1 MNSRGEDMNEELQDF
16 DLKSDD
22 SGTPPEGGEPGSN
35 RWPLVAVVVAI
46 ILILVAVFWFRRDS
60 SEVAP
65 EPEATPAPAVSE
77 PLETGEPEPTL
88 DIGEVPPLVDSDAW
102 LQGIVSQISSHPQ
115 LAEWLVT
122 PELIRGFVVVVDN
135 IAEGTS
141 PANHLDMAAPEGKF
155 GVRESEDK
163 IYVDSASYR
172 RFDLLTEV
180 IGSLDTEG
188 TAELYTAIRPLCEQ
202 AYQDLGYPGE
212 DFEATLRRAIQ
223 RVLAV
228 PVVDG
233 PVELERKVTAYEF
246 ADPALEELSPA
257 AKQFL
262 RLGPENLQQV
272 QAKLRALS
280 RAMDLES

>member
-1 MNSRGEDMNEELQDF
+1 MNEKLQDF
-16 DLKSDD
+16 DLKSDE
-22 SGTPPEGGEPGSN
+22 SGTPPEGGESGPT
-35 RWPLVAVVVAI
+35 RWPLVLAVVAI

-60 SEVAP
+60 SEVTP
-65 EPEATPAPAVSE
+65 EPEAAPVPAVSE
-77 PLETGEPEPTL
+77 PLATGESESTL
-88 DIGEVPPLVDSDAW
+88 DIGEVPPLADSDAW
-102 LQGIVSQISSHPQ
+102 LRKIVSQVSSHPQ

-141 PANHLDMAAPEGKF
+141 PAKHLDMAVPEEKF
-155 GVRESEDK
+155 GVREAEDK
-163 IYVDSASYR
+163 IYIDSASYR

-188 TAELYTAIRPLCEQ
+188 TAELYTALRPLLQQ

-233 PVELERKVTAYEF
+233 PIELERKVTAYEF
-246 ADPALEELSPA
+246 ADPALEDLSPA

-262 RLGPENLQQV
+262 RLGPENLQRV
-272 QAKLRALS
+272 QAKLRTLS
-280 RAMDLES
+280 RATGLEP